1 MDEGIFQN
9 KRKGGKLGNSYLNV
23 RYKIVLSTPT
33 PKEMVIFN
41 AMHRGVVNQGKY
53 QNILQHFLGARNLF
67 AKFSLVRIVLET
79 LRHYYTFLRRL

>member
-23 RYKIVLSTPT
+23 RYKIVLSMPT
-33 PKEMVIFN
+33 PKKMVIFN

-53 QNILQHFLGARNLF
+53 QKFFATFSWSTKCVCQVLIGKKFFL
-67 AKFSLVRIVLET
+67 K
-79 LRHYYTFLRRL
+79 H